1 MGPISICGSR
11 LPHIGEITAIQMCSK
26 ENFTE
31 MGIPSTIYGQ
41 AIVTAEGG
49 YLGVLEKRG
58 L

>member
-1 MGPISICGSR
+1 M
-11 LPHIGEITAIQMCSK
+11 
-26 ENFTE
+26 E